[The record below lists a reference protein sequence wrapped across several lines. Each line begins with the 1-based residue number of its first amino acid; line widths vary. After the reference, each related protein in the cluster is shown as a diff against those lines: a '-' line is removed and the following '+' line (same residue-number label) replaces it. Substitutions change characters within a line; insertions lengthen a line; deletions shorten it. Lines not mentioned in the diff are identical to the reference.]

1 LRKSTKNDSKVIDE
15 AAIAYFSKLL
25 NTSEETVKSLTD
37 NEDDCLLMIQQASKK
52 RLNKRTLKKL
62 HPKTS
67 SLLMISREGNIANL
81 TNKEILFL
89 SDALYKYFFRLKNE
103 DVKACLKR
111 NKEKDTER
119 QIKSYTICFM
129 VTTLHAACLEEYWK
143 SHMNEVDF
151 PKAMKFYEEY
161 AKEGFKDCEID
172 INLDNCKEVLETIK
186 EKYL

>member
-1 LRKSTKNDSKVIDE
+1 MRKNTKNDSKVIDE
-15 AAIAYFSKLL
+15 VAITYLSKLL
-25 NTSEETVKSLTD
+25 KTSEEAIKSLTD

-62 HPKTS
+62 HPKIS
-67 SLLMISREGNIANL
+67 SLLMISREGGAASL

-89 SDALYKYFFRLKNE
+89 SDALYRYFFRLKNE
-103 DVKACLKR
+103 DVKACLRQK
-111 NKEKDTER
+111 KENDTKK
-119 QIKSYTICFM
+119 QIESYTICFM
-129 VTTLHAACLEEYWK
+129 VTTLHAACLEQYWK
-143 SHMNEVDF
+143 SHMSEADL

-161 AKEGFKDCEID
+161 SREGFKDCEID